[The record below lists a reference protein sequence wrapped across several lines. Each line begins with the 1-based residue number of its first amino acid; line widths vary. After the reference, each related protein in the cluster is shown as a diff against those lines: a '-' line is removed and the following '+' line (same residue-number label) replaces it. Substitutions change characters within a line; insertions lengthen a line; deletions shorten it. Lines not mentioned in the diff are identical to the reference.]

1 MQTYNARVSDHQLI
15 AGSFQ
20 YLHLELI
27 NPEKIEFQ
35 AGQYL
40 ILTIDAAKGVRRNY
54 SIASQP
60 QINHAV
66 ELLVDI
72 KPQGLGSQYLK
83 NLKPGDK
90 VEFVAPFGNFVVDE
104 NCLKRSDPAAAGS
117 DLNKNHQLLF
127 VATGSGISPIRAMI
141 LDLLIVKKYQNPIRL
156 WWGMKCPQDCFWVED
171 FDNLEKEYPNFKW
184 DLVLSQPPENWPLH
198 SGHVT
203 GHVLDYVQKQIPN
216 TEYRIPNSMLHDAE
230 SSHSEFSIQNSEFCF
245 YLCGNQFM
253 IDEVS
258 TKLTELG
265 INKEH
270 IHTEK
275 FF

>member
-1 MQTYNARVSDHQLI
+1 MKQFTARVSEHQLI

-27 NPEKIEFQ
+27 NPDRIEFQ

-40 ILTIDAAKGVRRNY
+40 IMTIDSQKGIRRNY

-60 QINHAV
+60 QMNHAI
-66 ELLVDI
+66 ELLVDV
-72 KPQGLGSQYLK
+72 KPQGSGSEYLK

-90 VEFVAPFGNFVVDE
+90 VEFVAPFGSFIVADE
-104 NCLKRSDPAAAGS
+104 CIKRPGLSEERPG
-117 DLNKNHQLLF
+117 LNKLLF
-127 VATGSGISPIRAMI
+127 VATGSGISPVRSII
-141 LDLLIVKKYQNPIRL
+141 LDLLQVKKYQGSIRL
-156 WWGMKCPQDCFWVED
+156 WWGMRRQEDCFWVED

-184 DLVLSQPPENWPLH
+184 DLVLSRPPQNWPLH

-203 GHVLDYVQKQIPN
+203 GHVLDYVKTQIPN
-216 TEYRIPNSMLHDAE
+216 TEYRIPNNAPSDTKL
-230 SSHSEFSIQNSEFCF
+230 SHSEFSIQNSVFCF
-245 YLCGNQFM
+245 YLCGNRFM
-253 IDEVS
+253 IEEVS

-265 INKEH
+265 INREH
-270 IHTEK
+270 VHTEK